1 MKNLKYFIKG
11 IQETSKQMKGV
22 NLKTTKKNLVCT
34 VEAGNK
40 NLSVYHVPD
49 INKLGLMFSAV
60 TKSFI
65 IKKPYIM
72 VDDNFLE
79 CRAEAQEA
87 CLQHEVGHYVLGHLD
102 ELNKVSTVYSQYVLI
117 GKLACAKNDEER
129 NLLMEGVLSNR
140 KYSQE
145 TEADMYAL
153 KSTSKAG
160 ILALIVAMYSVS
172 PSPELEDRYA
182 NIAGD
187 IYPSLKEILA
197 LCEDKILNK

>member
-1 MKNLKYFIKG
+1 MKDLKYFIKG
-11 IQETSKQMKGV
+11 VLETSKQMKGV

-79 CRAEAQEA
+79 CRAEVQEA

-102 ELNKVSTVYSQYVLI
+102 RLTNPKVIYSQYVLI
-117 GKLACAKNDEER
+117 GKLSCASNDEER
-129 NLLMEGVLSNR
+129 GLLMEGVLSNR
-140 KYSQE
+140 DYSQE
-145 TEADMYAL
+145 VEADEYAL
-153 KSTSKAG
+153 KSTTKAG
-160 ILALIVAMYSVS
+160 VLSLLTVMYYVS
-172 PSPELEDRYA
+172 PSPELEDRYTA
-182 NIAGD
+182 LAGD
-187 IYPSLKEILA
+187 TYPSLKEL
-197 LCEDKILNK
+197 LSRCTK